1 MNLISH
7 PWNIVFLLG
16 FAVYLGIRHVFER
29 RTRGNKKKS
38 SRIDGLEKALL
49 GIVVLGSLVAP
60 VLYLMTSWL
69 SFADYDLPALIP
81 WCGTAVMLTALW
93 LFWRSHSDLGQN
105 WSVSLEI
112 REEHELVTGGVYR
125 AMRHPMYASIW
136 LWSLS
141 QAMLLENWLA
151 GGSALVTF
159 APLYFVRAP
168 REESMMCEFFG
179 DEYRVYMR
187 RTGRIFPRVV
197 SDKDQVTKA

>member
-1 MNLISH
+1 MNLVSH
-7 PWNIVFLLG
+7 PWNVVFLLG
-16 FAVYLGIRHVFER
+16 FAVYIGIRHVFER

-38 SRIDGLEKALL
+38 SRFDGLEKALL
-49 GIVVLGSLVAP
+49 GVVVLGSLVAP
-60 VLYLMTSWL
+60 MLYLLTPLL
-69 SFADYDLPALIP
+69 SFADYDLPSVIP

-93 LFWRSHSDLGQN
+93 LFWRSHSDLGRN

-112 REEHELVTGGVYR
+112 REEHELITGGVYR
-125 AMRHPMYASIW
+125 AIRHPMYASIW

-151 GGSALVTF
+151 GGSALLTF
-159 APLYFVRAP
+159 APLYFSRAP

-179 DEYRVYMR
+179 EEYRAYMR

-197 SDKDQVTKA
+197 TNRPQP

>member
-16 FAVYLGIRHVFER
+16 FAVYLGIRHHFER

-38 SRIDGLEKALL
+38 SRFDGLEKALL
-49 GIVVLGSLVAP
+49 VVVMLGGLVVP
-60 VLYLMTSWL
+60 ILYLMTSLL
-69 SFADYDLPALIP
+69 SFADYDLPAVIL

-93 LFWRSHSDLGQN
+93 LFWRSHSDLGRN

-112 REEHELVTGGVYR
+112 REGHELITGGVYR

-136 LWSLS
+136 LWSLC

-151 GGSALVTF
+151 GGSALATF
-159 APLYFVRAP
+159 APLYFLRAP

-179 DEYRVYMR
+179 EQYREYMR
-187 RTGRIFPRVV
+187 RTGRIFPRPATTQDP
-197 SDKDQVTKA
+197 S